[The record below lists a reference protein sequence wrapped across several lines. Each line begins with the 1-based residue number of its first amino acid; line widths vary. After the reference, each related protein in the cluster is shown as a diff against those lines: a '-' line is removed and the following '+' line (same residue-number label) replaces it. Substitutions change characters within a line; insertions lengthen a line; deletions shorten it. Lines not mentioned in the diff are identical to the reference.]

1 MNIYGKKVVLRAIEE
16 RDLPLL
22 HKWANDPSIHS
33 MLGGWHFPVGEQDQ
47 KKWYQSLSFNSDN
60 QRFAIETPDLGLI
73 GTANLVSID
82 WQNGTGFHGM
92 LLGDKDV
99 RGKGYALDTLMTLM
113 RFAFEEVG
121 LYRLDGDMIEY
132 NIASLKLYLEKA
144 GWKREGVKKGWYFRK
159 GKRWDKVVVGVT
171 KEDYENVCKATGY
184 WDV

>member
-22 HKWANDPSIHS
+22 HKWANDPSIQS

-82 WQNGTGFHGM
+82 WQNGAAFHGM

-99 RGKGYALDTLMTLM
+99 RGKGYALDALMTLM

-121 LYRLDGDMIEY
+121 LYRLDSDIIEY

-144 GWKREGVKKGWYFRK
+144 GWKKEGVKKEWYYRK
-159 GKRWDKVVVGVT
+159 GRRWDKVVVGVT
-171 KEDYENVCKATGY
+171 KEDYEDVCKVNRY
-184 WDV
+184 WDA

>member
-22 HKWANDPSIHS
+22 HQWANDPSIQS

-60 QRFAIETPDLGLI
+60 QRFAIETSDLGLI

-82 WQNGTGFHGM
+82 WQNGAAFHGM

-99 RGKGYALDTLMTLM
+99 RGKGYALDALMTLM

-144 GWKREGVKKGWYFRK
+144 GWKKEGIKKEWYYRK
-159 GKRWDKVVVGVT
+159 GRRWDKVVVGVT
-171 KEDYENVCKATGY
+171 KEDYADICKVNRY
-184 WDV
+184 WDA

>member
-22 HKWANDPSIHS
+22 HKWANDPSIQS

-82 WQNGTGFHGM
+82 WQNGAAFHGM

-99 RGKGYALDTLMTLM
+99 RGKGYALDALMSLM

-121 LYRLDGDMIEY
+121 LYRLDSDIIEY

-144 GWKREGVKKGWYFRK
+144 GWKKEGVKKEWYYRK
-159 GKRWDKVVVGVT
+159 GRRWDKVVVGVT
-171 KEDYENVCKATGY
+171 KEDYEDVCKVNRY
-184 WDV
+184 WDA

>member
-22 HKWANDPSIHS
+22 HKWANDPSIQS

-82 WQNGTGFHGM
+82 WQNGAAFHGM
-92 LLGDKDV
+92 LLGEKDV

-121 LYRLDGDMIEY
+121 LHRLDSDIIEY
-132 NIASLKLYLEKA
+132 NIPSLKFYLEKA
-144 GWKREGVKKGWYFRK
+144 GWIREGVKKEWYFRK
-159 GKRWDKVVVGVT
+159 GKRWDKIVIGVT
-171 KEDYENVCKATGY
+171 KEGYMNFCKNTGY
-184 WDV
+184 WNE

>member
-1 MNIYGKKVVLRAIEE
+1 MNIHGKKIILRAIEE
-16 RDLPLL
+16 QDLPLL
-22 HKWANDPSIHS
+22 QKWANDPTIQS

-47 KKWYQSLSFNSDN
+47 KKWYSGLSFNSSN

-82 WQNGTGFHGM
+82 WQNRNAFHGM

-132 NIASLKLYLEKA
+132 NVASLKFYLEKG
-144 GWKREGVKKGWYFRK
+144 GWKKEGIKEGWYFRN
-159 GKRWDKVVVGVT
+159 GRRWDKVVVGVT
-171 KEDYENVCKATGY
+171 KEDYEEHCKATRY
-184 WDV
+184 WET

>member
-1 MNIYGKKVVLRAIEE
+1 MNIYGKKVILRAIEE
-16 RDLPLL
+16 RDLTLL
-22 HKWANDPSIHS
+22 HKWANDPSIQS

-47 KKWYQSLSFNSDN
+47 RKWYQGLNFNSDN
-60 QRFAIETPDLGLI
+60 QRFAIETPDMGLI

-92 LLGDKDV
+92 LLGDKGV

-121 LYRLDGDMIEY
+121 LYRLDSDIIEY
-132 NIASLKLYLEKA
+132 NVASLKFYLEKA

-159 GKRWDKVVVGVT
+159 GKRWDKIVVGVT
-171 KEDYENVCKATGY
+171 KEDYENVCKVTGY
-184 WDV
+184 WDA